1 MGAFAAKAAGAVA
14 AAAAAAAAFPS
25 PLRGAAI
32 VSSLLVGFMFLGT
45 IDARSELTS
54 EQNAISLSFG
64 TYSHLDPATNI
75 ELTCDKCPAGAYVS
89 KHCTMTSLRE
99 CSHCASGTFTKHEN
113 GIESCHLCRKPCE
126 PPMVERI
133 RCTALTDREC
143 ACPSGSF
150 LDGKTC
156 TPYSV
161 CPIGWGVRK
170 KGSETEDVKC
180 KPCPRGTFS
189 DVPSSVLRCKMFT
202 NCTQNNL
209 TLLIRGT
216 KERDNIC
223 GFQSTTFPPKGVNS
237 SASSFAATP
246 PPSTYA
252 DIVEPT
258 DTYNRTSKNEIV
270 PVNVTAVEYPKP
282 LNHQQIYYH
291 KHTPSIVKIQPAL
304 EMSSSAKSSIPYKP
318 PKRGSPRQT
327 THKHFDINEHLPWMI
342 VLLLLLVLVVI
353 VVCSVRKSS
362 RTLKKGPRQDPSAIV
377 EKSIL
382 KKSSTTTQNREKWIC
397 YCNGHVRIQGK
408 PFNITVVQVYAPTTG
423 AEEAEVDRFY
433 EGLQHLLEITPK
445 NDVRIIVGDWNAKV
459 GSQKITRITG
469 KFGDGVQNEAGHR
482 LVEFCQ
488 ENMMVIAN
496 TLFQQSKRRLYTW
509 TSTDGQHSNQLDY
522 VLCSQRW
529 RSSIQSVKTRPGTDC
544 SSDRELLVAKF
555 RLKLNKVW
563 KSTKPLRYLTEADKI
578 KKRWQDY
585 IEELY
590 KKELNVPDNHVG
602 LVTDLE
608 PDIKKT
614 KLMVPGPI
622 TSWRI
627 DGEEVEVKGIDILK
641 LVAAQVG
648 SQWKDI
654 YQFLCDASERE
665 VAAFAN
671 GYSADHEM
679 AYAALQHWTI
689 RGPEASLAQLISALR
704 QHRRTDVVEKI
715 RGLME
720 DTTQVM
726 PDCVSVGG

>member
-397 YCNGHVRIQGK
+397 YCNGH
-408 PFNITVVQVYAPTTG
+408 
-423 AEEAEVDRFY
+423 
-433 EGLQHLLEITPK
+433 
-445 NDVRIIVGDWNAKV
+445 
-459 GSQKITRITG
+459 
-469 KFGDGVQNEAGHR
+469 
-482 LVEFCQ
+482 
-488 ENMMVIAN
+488 
-496 TLFQQSKRRLYTW
+496 
-509 TSTDGQHSNQLDY
+509 
-522 VLCSQRW
+522 
-529 RSSIQSVKTRPGTDC
+529 
-544 SSDRELLVAKF
+544 
-555 RLKLNKVW
+555 
-563 KSTKPLRYLTEADKI
+563 
-578 KKRWQDY
+578 
-585 IEELY
+585 
-590 KKELNVPDNHVG
+590 
-602 LVTDLE
+602 
-608 PDIKKT
+608 
-614 KLMVPGPI
+614 
-622 TSWRI
+622 
-627 DGEEVEVKGIDILK
+627 GIDILK